1 MECSQQSLPA
11 SGRRGFRPSFA
22 ANAPAYGHAAAII
35 DRKAL
40 LAAYQAQRH
49 ALLNLAT
56 RVLGC
61 RSRAEDVLQDAFLK
75 LWEGSLKL
83 SRVEAP
89 ERYLSR
95 LVRNLAIDHL
105 RRWQLE
111 QRYGAAAELADLQPS
126 EISPEQAVG
135 GQQAVRQ
142 LLAAL
147 AELTPRMRRVFT
159 LSQLDGLTQREVAT
173 QLGASPALINLIL
186 RDTLGHCRV
195 RLDGQCSRNCP
206 LAKRF

>member
-1 MECSQQSLPA
+1 ML
-11 SGRRGFRPSFA
+11 
-22 ANAPAYGHAAAII
+22 I

-40 LAAYQAQRH
+40 LSAYQAQSQ

-75 LWEGSLKL
+75 LWEGSLNL
-83 SRVEAP
+83 SMVQAP
-89 ERYLSR
+89 ERYLNR

-105 RRWQLE
+105 RRLQLE
-111 QRYGAAAELADLQPS
+111 QRYGAAGELAELQPS
-126 EISPEQAVG
+126 EISPEQVVG
-135 GQQAVRQ
+135 GQQALRQ

-173 QLGASPALINLIL
+173 TLGASPALINLIL

-195 RLDGQCSRNCP
+195 RLDGQCRRACP
-206 LAKRF
+206 LAKRS

>member
-1 MECSQQSLPA
+1 MECSQHSLPA
-11 SGRRGFRPSFA
+11 TGGRGFPPSFA
-22 ANAPAYGHAAAII
+22 ANAPAYDRCAAVI
-35 DRKAL
+35 DRKTL
-40 LAAYQAQRH
+40 LTTYQAQH
-49 ALLNLAT
+49 PGLLNLAT

-105 RRWQLE
+105 RRLQLE

-126 EISPEQAVG
+126 EISPEQTVG

-142 LLAAL
+142 LLDAL
-147 AELTPRMRRVFT
+147 AELTPRMRRVFK
-159 LSQLDGLTQREVAT
+159 LSQLDGLTQREVAI

-195 RLDGQCSRNCP
+195 RLDGQCARNCP

>member
-1 MECSQQSLPA
+1 MECSRQSLPA
-11 SGRRGFRPSFA
+11 PGRRGSRRSFA
-22 ANAPAYGHAAAII
+22 ANAPTYDHSAAVL

-75 LWEGSLKL
+75 LWEGSLNL
-83 SRVEAP
+83 SRVDAP
-89 ERYLSR
+89 ERYLTR
-95 LVRNLAIDHL
+95 LVRNLSIDHL
-105 RRWQLE
+105 RRLQLE
-111 QRYGAAAELADLQPS
+111 QRYGAAGELADLQPS

-142 LLAAL
+142 LLDAL

-173 QLGASPALINLIL
+173 QLGASPALISLIL

-195 RLDGQCSRNCP
+195 RLDGQCARNCP

>member
-11 SGRRGFRPSFA
+11 LGRGFRPSFA
-22 ANAPAYGHAAAII
+22 ANAPAYEQPAAVI

-40 LAAYQAQRH
+40 LSAYQAQRH
-49 ALLNLAT
+49 GLLNLAT

-75 LWEGSLKL
+75 LLEGGLKL
-83 SRVEAP
+83 SRVESP
-89 ERYLSR
+89 ERYLTR

-105 RRWQLE
+105 RRLQLE

-126 EISPEQAVG
+126 EISPEQTVG

-142 LLAAL
+142 LLDAL
-147 AELTPRMRRVFT
+147 AELTPRMRRVFKR
-159 LSQLDGLTQREVAT
+159 QLDGLTQREVAT

-186 RDTLGHCRV
+186 RDTLGHCRI
-195 RLDGQCSRNCP
+195 RLDGQCARNCP

>member
-22 ANAPAYGHAAAII
+22 ANASAYRRAAAAI
-35 DRKAL
+35 DRNAL

-49 ALLNLAT
+49 SLLNVAT
-56 RVLGC
+56 RILGC

-75 LWEGSLKL
+75 LWEGNLNL

-105 RRWQLE
+105 RRLQLE
-111 QRYGAAAELADLQPS
+111 QRYGAVSELADLQPS

-135 GQQAVRQ
+135 GQQAVRR
-142 LLAAL
+142 LLDAL

-173 QLGASPALINLIL
+173 RLGASPALINLML

-195 RLDGQCSRNCP
+195 RLDGHCSRNCP
-206 LAKRF
+206 LTKRL

>member
-1 MECSQQSLPA
+1 MC
-11 SGRRGFRPSFA
+11 
-22 ANAPAYGHAAAII
+22 
-35 DRKAL
+35 
-40 LAAYQAQRH
+40 
-49 ALLNLAT
+49 
-56 RVLGC
+56 C
-61 RSRAEDVLQDAFLK
+61 RK
-75 LWEGSLKL
+75 LWEGGLKL
-83 SRVEAP
+83 SRVESP
-89 ERYLSR
+89 ERYLTR

-105 RRWQLE
+105 RRLQLE

-126 EISPEQAVG
+126 EISPEQTVG

-142 LLAAL
+142 LLDAL
-147 AELTPRMRRVFT
+147 AELTPRMRRVFK
-159 LSQLDGLTQREVAT
+159 LTQREVAT

>member
-11 SGRRGFRPSFA
+11 SGRRGFLPSFA
-22 ANAPAYGHAAAII
+22 ANAPAYGHAAAVI

-49 ALLNLAT
+49 PLLNLAT

-75 LWEGSLKL
+75 LWEGSLNL

-105 RRWQLE
+105 RRLQLE

-126 EISPEQAVG
+126 EISTEQAVG

-142 LLAAL
+142 LLDAL
-147 AELTPRMRRVFT
+147 AELTPRMRRVFK

-186 RDTLGHCRV
+186 RDTLGHCRI
-195 RLDGQCSRNCP
+195 RLDGQCARNCP

>member
-1 MECSQQSLPA
+1 MECSQQSLRG

-22 ANAPAYGHAAAII
+22 ANAPAYEQPAAVI

-40 LAAYQAQRH
+40 LSAYQAQRH
-49 ALLNLAT
+49 GLLNLAT

-61 RSRAEDVLQDAFLK
+61 RSRGEDVLQGAF
-75 LWEGSLKL
+75 LKL
-83 SRVEAP
+83 SRVESP
-89 ERYLSR
+89 ERYQTR

-105 RRWQLE
+105 RRLQLE

-126 EISPEQAVG
+126 EISPEQTVG
-135 GQQAVRQ
+135 RQQAVRQ
-142 LLAAL
+142 LLDAL
-147 AELTPRMRRVFT
+147 AELTPRMRRVFK

>member
-11 SGRRGFRPSFA
+11 SSRRGFLPSFA
-22 ANAPAYGHAAAII
+22 ANASAYGHAAAVI

-49 ALLNLAT
+49 SLLNLAT

-75 LWEGSLKL
+75 LWEGSLNL

-105 RRWQLE
+105 RRLQLE

-126 EISPEQAVG
+126 EISPEQTVG

-142 LLAAL
+142 LLDAL
-147 AELTPRMRRVFT
+147 AELTPRMRRVFK

-195 RLDGQCSRNCP
+195 RLDGQCARNCP